1 MTTVEERVALTEAA
15 VTEIRTHFATKA
27 DLYKGMIALGGFIT
41 VALSIAVGVI
51 LRFG

>member
-1 MTTVEERVALTEAA
+1 MALQERVALTEAA
-15 VTEIRTHFATKA
+15 VEEIRTHFATKP
-27 DLYKGMIALGGFIT
+27 DLYKAMIAMAGFMT